1 MTASTLF
8 LFFDM
13 WLAFS
18 NLYFEKYK
26 FWTYFFTNSL
36 ALANRCNFMPH
47 TETNAF

>member
-18 NLYFEKYK
+18 NLCCEKYK
-26 FWTYFFTNSL
+26 FWTYFFIKSL
-36 ALANRCNFMPH
+36 AWANRWNFMPH